1 MGRGVPPPLDNPST
15 LCYINTVMTTTTET
29 TSTGTLI
36 FPSWDQLTRRQ
47 QLLSMISDDYKSL
60 NGFRPRFNVDHMS
73 DDGLEQ
79 WHNEI
84 VADIAVEMAREA
96 RDEAEHNYRV
106 SESMSRKPWMLG
118 ELVSLGG

>member
-1 MGRGVPPPLDNPST
+1 ME
-15 LCYINTVMTTTTET
+15 TTTPETTET
-29 TSTGTLI
+29 GTLT
-36 FPSWDQLTRRQ
+36 FPTWGQLTRRE

-84 VADIAVEMAREA
+84 VVDIAMEMAREA
-96 RDEAEHNYRV
+96 CDEAEHNYRV
-106 SESMSRKPWMLG
+106 SESMTRKPWALG
-118 ELVSLGG
+118 ELVNLGG

>member
-1 MGRGVPPPLDNPST
+1 ME
-15 LCYINTVMTTTTET
+15 TTPETTET
-29 TSTGTLI
+29 GTFT
-36 FPSWDQLTRRQ
+36 FPSWDQLSRRD

-73 DDGLEQ
+73 DDALEQ

-84 VADIAVEMAREA
+84 VADIAVEMVREA

-106 SESMSRKPWMLG
+106 SESMSRKPWALG
-118 ELVSLGG
+118 ELVNLQVA